1 MNKII
6 ISENI
11 YNGDYGK
18 QSVFENSVIIIL
30 NNDEEVSDIVN
41 DKINSANYKR
51 TFVDNDLDF
60 ISIELPAPV
69 IDNYDELEKC
79 LKELTNDDDYLINKD
94 LSFNLAD
101 YLNKITVI
109 IDDKEYEVLRDSD
122 LGSKIIKLS
131 KLDELSSKTNK
142 DIINA
147 ISM

>member
-1 MNKII
+1 MNKVI

-11 YNGDYGK
+11 YNGDYDK
-18 QSVFENSVIIIL
+18 QSVFENSVIIVL
-30 NNDEEVSDIVN
+30 NNDEEVSEIVN
-41 DKINSANYKR
+41 DKINSASFKR

-69 IDNYDELEKC
+69 IENYDELEKC
-79 LKELTNDDDYLINKD
+79 FKELISNDDYLINKD

-109 IDDKEYEVLRDSD
+109 IDDKEYEITKDSEI
-122 LGSKIIKLS
+122 GSKIIEISKLNDLS
-131 KLDELSSKTNK
+131 KKTNK

>member
-1 MNKII
+1 MNKVI

-11 YNGDYGK
+11 YNGDYDK
-18 QSVFENSVIIIL
+18 QSVFENSVIIVL
-30 NNDEEVSDIVN
+30 NNDEEVSEIVN
-41 DKINSANYKR
+41 DKINSASFKR

-69 IDNYDELEKC
+69 IENYDELEKC
-79 LKELTNDDDYLINKD
+79 FKELISNDDYLINKD

-109 IDDKEYEVLRDSD
+109 IDDKEYEITKDSAI
-122 LGSKIIKLS
+122 GSKIIEISKLNDLS
-131 KLDELSSKTNK
+131 KKTNK

>member
-1 MNKII
+1 MNKVI

-11 YNGDYGK
+11 YKGDYDK
-18 QSVFENSVIIIL
+18 QSIFENSVIIIL
-30 NNDEEVSDIVN
+30 NNDEEVSEIVN
-41 DKINSANYKR
+41 DKIYYASFKR

-60 ISIELPAPV
+60 ISIELPAP
-69 IDNYDELEKC
+69 IIENYDELEKC
-79 LKELTNDDDYLINKD
+79 FKELISNDDYLINKD

-109 IDDKEYEVLRDSD
+109 IDDKEYEITKNSEI
-122 LGSKIIKLS
+122 GSKIIEISRLNDLS
-131 KLDELSSKTNK
+131 KKTNK

>member
-1 MNKII
+1 MNKVI

-11 YNGDYGK
+11 YNGDYDK
-18 QSVFENSVIIIL
+18 QSVFENSVIIVL
-30 NNDEEVSDIVN
+30 NNDEEVSEIVN
-41 DKINSANYKR
+41 DKINSASFKR

-69 IDNYDELEKC
+69 IENYDELEKC
-79 LKELTNDDDYLINKD
+79 FKELISNDDYLINKD

-109 IDDKEYEVLRDSD
+109 IDDKEYEITKNSEI
-122 LGSKIIKLS
+122 GSKIIEISKLNDLS
-131 KLDELSSKTNK
+131 KKTNK

>member
-131 KLDELSSKTNK
+131 KLDELSSKNNK

>member
-1 MNKII
+1 MNKVI

-11 YNGDYGK
+11 YNGDYDK
-18 QSVFENSVIIIL
+18 QSIFENSVIIIL
-30 NNDEEVSDIVN
+30 NNDEEVSEIVN
-41 DKINSANYKR
+41 DKINYASFKR

-60 ISIELPAPV
+60 ISIELPAPMTE
-69 IDNYDELEKC
+69 NYDELEKC
-79 LKELTNDDDYLINKD
+79 FKELISNDDYLINKD

-109 IDDKEYEVLRDSD
+109 IDDKEYEITKDSEI
-122 LGSKIIKLS
+122 GSKIIEISRLNDLS
-131 KLDELSSKTNK
+131 KKTNK

>member
-1 MNKII
+1 MNKVI

-11 YNGDYGK
+11 YKGDYDK
-18 QSVFENSVIIIL
+18 QSIFENSVIIIL
-30 NNDEEVSDIVN
+30 NNDEEVSEIVN
-41 DKINSANYKR
+41 DKINYASFKR

-60 ISIELPAPV
+60 ISIELPAP
-69 IDNYDELEKC
+69 IIENYDELEKC
-79 LKELTNDDDYLINKD
+79 FKELISNDDYLINKD

-109 IDDKEYEVLRDSD
+109 IDDKEYEITKNSEIGL
-122 LGSKIIKLS
+122 KIIEISRLNDLS
-131 KLDELSSKTNK
+131 KKTNK

>member
-1 MNKII
+1 MNKVI

-11 YNGDYGK
+11 YKGDYDK
-18 QSVFENSVIIIL
+18 QSIFENSVIIIL
-30 NNDEEVSDIVN
+30 NNDEEVSEIVN
-41 DKINSANYKR
+41 DKINYASFKR

-60 ISIELPAPV
+60 ISIELPAP
-69 IDNYDELEKC
+69 IIENYDELEKC
-79 LKELTNDDDYLINKD
+79 FKELISNDDYLINKD

-109 IDDKEYEVLRDSD
+109 IDDKEYEITKNSEI
-122 LGSKIIKLS
+122 GSKIIEISRLNDLS
-131 KLDELSSKTNK
+131 KKTNK

>member
-1 MNKII
+1 MNKVI

-11 YNGDYGK
+11 YNGDYDK
-18 QSVFENSVIIIL
+18 QSIFENSVIIIL
-30 NNDEEVSDIVN
+30 NNDEEVSEIVN
-41 DKINSANYKR
+41 DKINYASFKR

-69 IDNYDELEKC
+69 IENYDELEKC
-79 LKELTNDDDYLINKD
+79 FKELISNDDYLINKD

-109 IDDKEYEVLRDSD
+109 IDDKEYEITKDSEI
-122 LGSKIIKLS
+122 GSKIIEISRLNDLS
-131 KLDELSSKTNK
+131 KKTNK

>member
-1 MNKII
+1 MNKVI

-11 YNGDYGK
+11 YNGDYDK
-18 QSVFENSVIIIL
+18 QSIFENSVIIIL
-30 NNDEEVSDIVN
+30 NNDEEVSEIVN
-41 DKINSANYKR
+41 DKIYYASFKR

-60 ISIELPAPV
+60 ISIELPAP
-69 IDNYDELEKC
+69 IIENYDELEKC
-79 LKELTNDDDYLINKD
+79 FKELISNDDYLINKD

-109 IDDKEYEVLRDSD
+109 IDDKEYEITKNSEI
-122 LGSKIIKLS
+122 GSKIIEISRLNDLS
-131 KLDELSSKTNK
+131 KKTNK